1 MKFYIES
8 KTHGRHAVLVDD
20 EDAEKVLSYRWCLSK
35 KGDACFYAV
44 NRRDG
49 IYLHRLIIRAQKGKT
64 VDHVNGDSLDNR
76 KCNLRECT
84 TKENIRNR
92 KGRNKNS
99 TSGIKGV
106 FWIKNAKK
114 WRAQIKVDRVVIYLG
129 YFTDKIKA
137 ATAYNEAAKKYHG
150 EFASYNE
157 AALCK

>member
-8 KTHGRHAVLVDD
+8 KTHGRHAVLIDD
-20 EDAEKVLSYRWCLSK
+20 EDAAKVLSCQWCLSK
-35 KGDACFYAV
+35 KGNYFYAI
-44 NRRDG
+44 NRKEN
-49 IYLHRLIIRAQKGKT
+49 IYLHRLVAGDHAGKV
-64 VDHVNGDSLDNR
+64 VDHINGNSLDNR
-76 KCNLRECT
+76 KANLRECLH
-84 TKENIRNR
+84 KENMRNR
-92 KGRNKNS
+92 RGRNKNS

-114 WRAQIKVDRVVIYLG
+114 WRAQIKVNRVVIYLG

-137 ATAYNEAAKKYHG
+137 ATAYNDAAKKYHG